1 MKRNYIVG
9 GVLITFEQCETKDFV
24 VRLDNARS
32 GSNILTLG
40 VNKEDLHMLKD
51 IIDDVLNTMGVD

>member
-9 GVLITFEQCETKDFV
+9 GVLITFEEFEAKDFV

>member
-9 GVLITFEQCETKDFV
+9 GVLMTFEECETKDFI

-32 GSNILTLG
+32 GSNIVTLG
-40 VNKEDLHMLKD
+40 ANKKDLSDIKD
-51 IIDDVLNTMGVD
+51 IVDDVLKIMGDD